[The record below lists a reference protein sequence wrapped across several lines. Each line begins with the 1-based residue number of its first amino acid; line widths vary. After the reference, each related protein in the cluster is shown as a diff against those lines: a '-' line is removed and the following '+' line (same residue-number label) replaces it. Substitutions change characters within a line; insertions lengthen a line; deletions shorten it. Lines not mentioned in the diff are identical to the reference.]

1 MTSEASGELPPR
13 ELLLDGKQVPASD
26 GRTFTVLDPS
36 NGTVITQV
44 ALAGA
49 ADVDHAVAAA
59 RAAFTA
65 PEWALMRAADRGRL
79 LNRIAQAIRAE
90 AERLAHMESRDVG
103 KPLGQARA
111 DVEAAARYFE
121 FYAGVADKLG
131 GSTIPLGPGL
141 LDYTVREPIG
151 VSGQIIPFNY
161 PLQNTARGSA
171 PALAAGCTVV
181 LKPSPEA
188 PLTPLEIGRIALECG
203 LPPGVLNVLPGD
215 GETGAALAGHP
226 DIDQVTFTG
235 SVPTGIKVAQ
245 AAAANVVPSV
255 VELGGKS
262 PVIVFADADFDLA
275 LGAVAGSAFGNA
287 GQTCSAGTR
296 ILLQRGAEEF
306 LDKLVAHAASLKL
319 GPGLDDPDIGPLVAA
334 RQRDRVQG
342 YLDLARKEGADVR
355 TGGGAPVD
363 PALADG
369 YYIEPT
375 VLTGLT
381 NQSRCAREEIFGPV
395 VTVID
400 FDDPEEALAIAN
412 DTPYGLSSYVW
423 TRDLD
428 KALRMAEG
436 IRAGQVYVN
445 ATGVGTG
452 IELPFGGYKHSGWGR
467 EKGLEAL
474 ASYTQTKNVCIG
486 FGNGS

>member
-1 MTSEASGELPPR
+1 MTAAPQPT
-13 ELLLDGKQVPASD
+13 ELLIDGERVPAAD

-36 NGTVITQV
+36 DGTAFAHV
-44 ALAGA
+44 ALAGT
-49 ADVDHAVAAA
+49 ADVDRAVAAA

-65 PEWALMRAADRGRL
+65 PEWARMRAADRGRL
-79 LNRIAQAIRAE
+79 LHRIATAIRE
-90 AERLAHMESRDVG
+90 DGERLARLESQDTG
-103 KPLGQARA
+103 KPLGQAVA

-121 FYAGVADKLG
+121 FYAGFADKLG
-131 GSTIPLGPGL
+131 GTTVPLRPGL

-203 LPPGVLNVLPGD
+203 LPPGVLNVVPGD
-215 GETGAALAGHP
+215 GDTGAALAGHP
-226 DIDQVTFTG
+226 GIDQVTFTG

-255 VELGGKS
+255 TELGGKS
-262 PVIVFADADFDLA
+262 PFVVFADADVEQA
-275 LGAVAGSAFGNA
+275 LTAIMGASFSNA
-287 GQTCSAGTR
+287 GQMCSAGTR
-296 ILLQRGAEEF
+296 LLLQRGAERF
-306 LDKLVAHAASLKL
+306 LDLLVERIAALRI
-319 GPGLDDPDIGPLVAA
+319 GPGLSDPDIGPLIAA
-334 RQRDRVQG
+334 RQRERVLG
-342 YLDLARKEGADVR
+342 YLDLAREEGA
-355 TGGGAPVD
+355 TFLIGGGAPKD

-381 NQSRCAREEIFGPV
+381 NRSRVAREEIFGPV
-395 VTVID
+395 VTVLA
-400 FDDPEEALAIAN
+400 FDDVDEALDIAN
-412 DTPYGLSSYVW
+412 DSPYGLSSYVW

-428 KALRMAEG
+428 RAMRLAEN

-452 IELPFGGYKHSGWGR
+452 VELPFGGYKHSGWGR

-486 FGNGS
+486 FGERP

>member
-1 MTSEASGELPPR
+1 MT
-13 ELLLDGKQVPASD
+13 ELLIDGKPVPAAD
-26 GRTFTVLDPS
+26 GRTFTVVDPS
-36 NGTVITQV
+36 RGTPIAEVS
-44 ALAGA
+44 LAGRS
-49 ADVDHAVAAA
+49 DVDNAVAAA

-65 PEWALMRAADRGRL
+65 PEWARLRAADRGRL
-79 LNRIAQAIRAE
+79 LYRIAEAIRRDGD
-90 AERLAHMESRDVG
+90 RLARLESLDVG
-103 KPLGQARA
+103 KPLRQAHA

-121 FYAGVADKLG
+121 FYAGIADKLG
-131 GSTIPLGPGL
+131 GTTIPLGPGL

-188 PLTPLEIGRIALECG
+188 PLTPLEIGKIALDCG
-203 LPPGVLNVLPGD
+203 LPPGVLNVVPGD
-215 GETGAALAGHP
+215 AETGAALAGHAG
-226 DIDQVTFTG
+226 IDQITFTG
-235 SVPTGIKVAQ
+235 SVATGIKVAQ

-262 PVIVFADADFDLA
+262 PVVVFADADFNQA
-275 LGAVAGSAFGNA
+275 LGAVAASAFGNA

-296 ILLQRGAEEF
+296 LLLQRGAEEF
-306 LDKLVAHAASLKL
+306 LDKLVAHAAALRL
-319 GPGLDDPDIGPLVAA
+319 GPGASDPDIGPLVSA
-334 RQRDRVQG
+334 RQRDRVLG
-342 YLDLARKEGADVR
+342 YLDVAREEGATVR
-355 TGGGAPVD
+355 AGGGRPAD
-363 PALADG
+363 PELADG
-369 YYIEPT
+369 YYVEPT
-375 VLTGLT
+375 VLCGVS
-381 NQSRCAREEIFGPV
+381 NRARVAREEIFGPV

-400 FDDPEEALAIAN
+400 FDDVDEALAIAN

-423 TRDLD
+423 SRDVD
-428 KALRMAEG
+428 TALRMAEG

-452 IELPFGGYKHSGWGR
+452 VELPFGGYKHSGWGR

-486 FGNGS
+486 FRS

>member
-1 MTSEASGELPPR
+1 MTDDTR
-13 ELLLDGKQVPASD
+13 LLLVDGKQIPAAD
-26 GRTFTVLDPS
+26 GRAFTVLDPAD
-36 NGTVITQV
+36 GTALAQV
-44 ALAGA
+44 ALAGP
-49 ADVDHAVAAA
+49 ADVDQAVAAA
-59 RAAFTA
+59 RTAFTS

-79 LNRIAQAIRAE
+79 LHRIAEAIRDQGG
-90 AERLAHMESRDVG
+90 RLARLESQDTG
-103 KPLGQARA
+103 KPLSQARA

-121 FYAGVADKLG
+121 FYAGFADKLG

-141 LDYTVREPIG
+141 IDYTVREPIG

-188 PLTPLEIGRIALECG
+188 PLTPLEIGRIALDCG
-203 LPPGVLNVLPGD
+203 LPPGVLNVVPGD
-215 GETGAALAGHP
+215 AATGAALAGNP
-226 DIDQVTFTG
+226 GIDQVTFTG

-245 AAAANVVPSV
+245 AAAANVVPAV

-262 PVIVFADADFDLA
+262 PVVVFADADFDLA

-296 ILLQRGAEEF
+296 ILLQRGAEAF
-306 LDKLVAHAASLKL
+306 LDKLVAHAASLRL
-319 GPGLDDPDIGPLVAA
+319 GRGLEDPDVGPLIAA

-342 YLDLARKEGADVR
+342 YLDLAREEGATVR
-355 TGGGAPVD
+355 TGGGPPAD

-381 NQSRCAREEIFGPV
+381 NQARCAREEIFGPV
-395 VTVID
+395 VTVIE
-400 FDDPEEALAIAN
+400 FDDADEALEIAN
-412 DTPYGLSSYVW
+412 DSPYGLSSYVW
-423 TRDLD
+423 TRDID
-428 KALRMAEG
+428 KAMRLTAG

-467 EKGLEAL
+467 EKGLEGL
-474 ASYTQTKNVCIG
+474 AGYTQTKNVCIG
-486 FGNGS
+486 FGSGS